1 MQRFPCIIKREKATQ
16 GIASKKKTQLT
27 LGVTALLPG
36 VDLLLDLE
44 GLGLEAE
51 VSDLELVLAVDA
63 DLTVGSGE
71 LSATV
76 GKTSALHLL
85 VCEGADLVG
94 GDGIGSLGSEK
105 EGNGD
110 QASDGSLVHLHGACC
125 LGRLLVRNKAHKNNS
140 PLVTFKRQN
149 THQPW
154 QIRNSPECI
163 HNS

>member
-1 MQRFPCIIKREKATQ
+1 VRRQPKASLPKT
-16 GIASKKKTQLT
+16 KKQLT

-44 GLGLEAE
+44 RLGLEAE
-51 VSDLELVLAVDA
+51 VSDLELVVAVDA
-63 DLTVGSGE
+63 DLAVGSGE

-94 GDGIGSLGSEK
+94 GDGIGSLGSEE
-105 EGNGD
+105 EGDSDKAG
-110 QASDGSLVHLHGACC
+110 DGSLVHLHGACC
-125 LGRLLVRNKAHKNNS
+125 LGRLLVRNKKHKNNS
-140 PLVTFKRQN
+140 PSVTFKRQN
-149 THQPW
+149 TNH
-154 QIRNSPECI
+154 PEYG